1 MEYKKLK
8 RIISS
13 LVSLNQSLELSDS
26 NYEEAIVLIDDGI
39 EMLQAGLESIEEVD
53 NSCFGY
59 DDDLEE
65 DDDDTED

>member
-1 MEYKKLK
+1 MECKKLK

-13 LVSLNQSLELSDS
+13 LISLNQSLELSDS